1 MKSLFNV
8 NERLSRRNYWYY
20 QFTLFIIGSTLE
32 IFSLLFLK
40 KTLIENNYLNYF
52 FINQEFSIY
61 TFLKILFFLLILV
74 GYLFQA
80 RRFVDIGWSK
90 YCALLG
96 FIPLIG
102 IISTGICLIK
112 KGR

>member
-20 QFTLFIIGSTLE
+20 QFILFIIGSTLE
-32 IFSLLFLK
+32 IFSLLVLK

-52 FINQEFSIY
+52 LIDQEFGVY
-61 TFLKILFFLLILV
+61 TFLKILFFLLILL

-90 YCALLG
+90 YLALLC
-96 FIPLIG
+96 FIPLVG